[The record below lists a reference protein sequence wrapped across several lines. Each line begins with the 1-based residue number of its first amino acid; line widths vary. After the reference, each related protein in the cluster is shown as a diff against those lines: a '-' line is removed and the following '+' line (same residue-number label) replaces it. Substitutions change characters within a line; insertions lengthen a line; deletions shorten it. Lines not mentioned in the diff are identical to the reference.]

1 MLTQMWIDI
10 DCKRHEST
18 ANIFQKSNPQSASSI
33 SEKESTLAKSKYGW
47 NSKYDGG
54 YFASD
59 FRHKCPTRNL
69 IAEVGGIAR
78 PKSIRTR
85 YTRMTYQAQE
95 SGIIS
100 ICKEIPSAIVVRRGW
115 YLSQISLPESHFKCP
130 MPTPTFLHPGHQ
142 QLAPPQTISLSLH
155 PPLHILRS
163 VSKSISQP

>member
-1 MLTQMWIDI
+1 MLFQMWIDI

-33 SEKESTLAKSKYGW
+33 SEKESTLARSKYGW

-59 FRHKCPTRNL
+59 FRHKCPTRNI

-115 YLSQISLPESHFKCP
+115 YLSQISLPESYSQVSHANTYISTSRSPAACP
-130 MPTPTFLHPGHQ
+130 P
-142 QLAPPQTISLSLH
+142 
-155 PPLHILRS
+155 
-163 VSKSISQP
+163 